1 MRNEDIRLVFALE
14 LFHVKLREGDSL
26 VDCKCVQMGSSK
38 HVETLSNSLLTPKSS
53 GSCSKMEV
61 ITDITLGSIYI
72 IYKKGILNTICVNIK
87 LILKKS
93 QQ

>member
-1 MRNEDIRLVFALE
+1 MNKFTIFLASMRNEDIRLVFALE

-53 GSCSKMEV
+53 GSCSKMEFAFV
-61 ITDITLGSIYI
+61 WTNEDIAY
-72 IYKKGILNTICVNIK
+72 
-87 LILKKS
+87 LIFPNVRNV
-93 QQ
+93 